1 MRYTFSLWLHFWKT
15 LLFAGAV
22 GDTLGSVV
30 YVPCEVMTQCMQ
42 VHETYSS
49 WSSIAMN
56 DGIAMNS
63 SKKLY
68 GYYIG
73 MFHAGCS
80 IWRTQ
85 GLKCLYAGYFFTLA
99 RDVPFAGLMIVVYGG
114 FSYLKLQLFRLHP
127 LFFVSILVPTKCL

>member
-99 RDVPFAGLMIVVYGG
+99 RDVPFAGLMV
-114 FSYLKLQLFRLHP
+114 LFYRVKYTFCP
-127 LFFVSILVPTKCL
+127 